1 MRYGRILGGL
11 LAGAAATALLS
22 GTAAAQ
28 KPQYGGTLEIGTVSA
43 KNSALSWDPGD
54 YAWKINHEPLLLS
67 TGFWHIP
74 RCLKEIILY
83 TILGLELLQQSA

>member
-43 KNSALSWDPGD
+43 TISALSWDPAD
-54 YAWKINHEPLLLS
+54 YAWKTNHDNLHYETL
-67 TGFWHIP
+67 F
-74 RCLKEIILY
+74 
-83 TILGLELLQQSA
+83 A